1 APAVR
6 APAAAPAPSAPAT
19 PPAPPAPQEHRES
32 VNFDSGSGR
41 LSNIAKA
48 KLDEVALRLRQ
59 DPRATAQ
66 IIGHADTTGDP
77 AANEAL
83 SRQRAEAARDYLVSR
98 HGIDA
103 SRIRVE
109 ARGES
114 QPAGDNATESG
125 RSENRRAEIVV
136 RIGG

>member
-1 APAVR
+1 
-6 APAAAPAPSAPAT
+6 
-19 PPAPPAPQEHRES
+19 
-32 VNFDSGSGR
+32 

-59 DPRATAQ
+59 DPSATVE
-66 IIGHADTTGDP
+66 IRGHADSSGDV

-83 SRQRAEAARDYLVSR
+83 SLQRAEAARDYLVSR

-103 SRIRVE
+103 GRIR
-109 ARGES
+109 ALGRGAAEPTGDDAS
-114 QPAGDNATESG
+114 AAG
-125 RSENRRAEIVV
+125 RRENRRAEIVV